1 MHLIDKLAWI
11 EIRDGKILSTRSKGR
26 TKYYFPGGKRELGE
40 SDFEALSR
48 EINEELSV
56 SLIEDST
63 RFLGIFQ
70 AQADSHPDGVQVQMT
85 CYTGAYTGTI
95 AADSEIEE
103 VVWLTYQ
110 DRAAVSP
117 VDQIIFDWLKEK
129 QLIR

>member
-1 MHLIDKLAWI
+1 MHIIDKLAWI

-56 SLIEDST
+56 NLIESSSQL
-63 RFLGIFQ
+63 LGIFQ

-85 CYTGAYTGTI
+85 CYTGAYSGTI
-95 AADSEIEE
+95 AAASEIEE

-110 DRAAVSP
+110 DRDIVSP
-117 VDQIIFDWLKEK
+117 VDQIIFDWLKEQ
-129 QLIR
+129 QLLL

>member
-1 MHLIDKLAWI
+1 MKLIDKLAWI
-11 EIRDGKILSTRSKGR
+11 EIQDGKILSTRSKGR
-26 TKYYFPGGKRELGE
+26 TKYYFPGGKRETGE

-48 EINEELSV
+48 EINEELSI
-56 SLIEDST
+56 SLIETST

-95 AADSEIEE
+95 AAASEIEE

-110 DRAAVSP
+110 DRQAVSP
-117 VDQIIFDWLKEK
+117 VDQIIFDWLKERK
-129 QLIR
+129 LIL